1 MDLKH
6 QYWLT
11 GEISLD
17 VLTRKA
23 HHQNLRINLSDLSF
37 KTMQALIRAFPATIS
52 NQELIDDVWQKTAVS
67 PETVTQ
73 RIALIRK
80 ALSDVGLDPRE
91 YLSSTRNVGYR
102 WLKPIV
108 KTEKRVQHRNR
119 KVFYA
124 VSIPLLFMLIGWW
137 LLADVFFDEQPSTE
151 LSNVD
156 STSSAVVSVEDLA
169 NQALKYLRMHN
180 AKSNQLAIDLYRE
193 ALVLDANHI
202 NSLIGLSFAL
212 SHEVTKFNQSYELL
226 EEAKSLAAKVIELD
240 ESNSKA
246 WTALAFAD
254 DASGHIN
261 QAIEGYQNAIKLA
274 PENASS
280 ISSLAYLYSVKGRL
294 VEAFKLNLSV
304 LDSDMHYLDLQI
316 AHVLE
321 LLGFEVLAEQWYN
334 KADMLSPDS
343 VFATYQKSKFLL
355 SRNKIDQAVSTINQA
370 YERDIKRPELPSLM
384 ALIAWKNGNFEAALS
399 HLEDAISIDAGNM
412 NAQLLMHS
420 LLLKSATGE
429 TKENMLHKVKNNWL
443 NDSFTLPDPWIYQ
456 AHYYAQIG
464 DAEAA
469 LASLKQGVLNGY
481 RNHRWLIWLPA
492 FEPLKTDPQWQQ
504 LMADIHADVS
514 EQRQQVLDADW
525 LPTSFLDPQ
534 N

>member
-6 QYWLT
+6 QNWLT

-23 HHQNLRINLSDLSF
+23 HHQNTRIKFSDLSF
-37 KTMQALIRAFPATIS
+37 KTLQALIRAFPATIS
-52 NQELIDDVWQKTAVS
+52 HQELIDEVWQKTAVS

-80 ALSDVGLDPRE
+80 ALSDVGLDPKE

-108 KTEKRVQHRNR
+108 KSEKRVRHRKR
-119 KVFYA
+119 TGLYA
-124 VSIPLLFMLIGWW
+124 VSVTLLFMLVGWW
-137 LLADVFFDEQPSTE
+137 LLTEVFFDEKTTTE
-151 LSNVD
+151 LPKAH
-156 STSSAVVSVEDLA
+156 STAVVSADDLA

-193 ALVLDANHI
+193 ALLLEANHI

-226 EEAKSLAAKVIELD
+226 QEARSLALKVIEID

-254 DASGHIN
+254 DASGYLDK
-261 QAIEGYQNAIKLA
+261 AIEGYENAILLA

-321 LLGFEVLAEQWYN
+321 LLGFEVLAEQWYD
-334 KADMLSPDS
+334 KADKLSPDN
-343 VFATYQKSKFLL
+343 VFATYQKARFLL
-355 SRNKIDQAVSTINQA
+355 SSNQTNQAVITINQA
-370 YERDIKRPELPSLM
+370 SGRGVIRPELPTLL
-384 ALIAWKNGNFEAALS
+384 ALIAWKNGDFESALS
-399 HLEDAISIDAGNM
+399 HLENAISIDAGDM

-429 TKENMLHKVKNNWL
+429 RRENMLLKVKNNWL
-443 NDSFTLPDPWIYQ
+443 NDSFTWSGPWVYQ
-456 AHYYAQIG
+456 AHFYAQIG
-464 DAEAA
+464 DEESA
-469 LASLKQGVLNGY
+469 LKSLENAFLAGY
-481 RNHRWLIWLPA
+481 RNYKWLSWLPA
-492 FEPLKTDPQWQQ
+492 FETLKANLQWQH
-504 LMADIHADVS
+504 LMTDIQDDVS
-514 EQRQQVLDADW
+514 QQRQQVLNADW
-525 LPTSFLDPQ
+525 LPTSFLDPK